1 MPADS
6 QPAAA
11 LTRLLIA
18 DDHPLVLSGMET
30 VLRHGDYEVVSRVQD
45 GNGVLDAIAD
55 HDPDILV
62 LDVNM
67 PGRSGMDLL
76 RALRGSGD
84 ERPIVLFTAMIT
96 DEALVEAIDLGV
108 NGIVPKEGDE
118 MMLVE
123 CLRAVEA
130 GERWIEAG
138 MQQRANRSYYRVRG
152 RGADPLERLTPRERS
167 IAALVARGLRNR
179 EIAAEIG
186 VTEGS
191 VKVYLHRMY
200 EKLDIETRVELAM
213 LVQGTDLR
221 GNR

>member
-30 VLRHGDYEVVSRVQD
+30 VLRHGDYDVVCRVQD
-45 GNGVLDAIAD
+45 GNGVLDAITE

-76 RALRGSGD
+76 RALRASGD

-138 MQQRANRSYYRVRG
+138 MQQRANRSYYRVRS

-213 LVQGTDLR
+213 MVQGTDVR

>member
-30 VLRHGDYEVVSRVQD
+30 VLRHGDYDVVCRVQD
-45 GNGVLDAIAD
+45 GNGVLDAIAE

-76 RALRGSGD
+76 RALRASGD

-138 MQQRANRSYYRVRG
+138 MQQRANRSYYHVRS

-213 LVQGTDLR
+213 MVQGTDVR

>member
-1 MPADS
+1 MPPDDS
-6 QPAAA
+6 PAAG

-30 VLRHGDYEVVSRVQD
+30 VLRRGDYDVVSRVRE
-45 GNGVLDAIAD
+45 GGEVLAAVAE

-67 PGRSGMDLL
+67 PGRSGLELL
-76 RALRGSGD
+76 RALRAAGD
-84 ERPIVLFTAMIT
+84 DRPVVLFTAMIS
-96 DEALVEAIDLGV
+96 DEALVEAIELGV
-108 NGIVPKEGDE
+108 NGVVPKEGDE

-138 MQQRANRSYYRVRG
+138 MQQRANRSYYRVRN
-152 RGADPLERLTPRERS
+152 RGADPLDRLTPRERN

-179 EIAAEIG
+179 EIAAEIS

-213 LVQGTDLR
+213 LVQGGQRRDR
-221 GNR
+221 